1 MRKLSLNWFR
11 SLSYSPPDANRP
23 EGATA
28 KNNNADYTRM
38 RHYSTIPEDRRSET
52 AKISNDVIRVV
63 KAHTAA
69 PNSDELTINCGDRL
83 HLVEIEE
90 KRPMWSLVRRISDDA
105 QGWVPS
111 TCLRLPSVSSISSPN
126 INNSLKTDIDQFL
139 DSAE

>member
-1 MRKLSLNWFR
+1 MTS
-11 SLSYSPPDANRP
+11 
-23 EGATA
+23 G
-28 KNNNADYTRM
+28 
-38 RHYSTIPEDRRSET
+38 
-52 AKISNDVIRVV
+52 ISNDVIRVV
-63 KAHTAA
+63 KPHTAA
-69 PNSDELTINCGDRL
+69 PNSDELTVNCGDRL

-126 INNSLKTDIDQFL
+126 INNSLKTDGTSVFFVELVNSVCSGNIDIDQFL